1 MKKFAAIYSSVF
13 LVGAITGSLYQK
25 IVFDDVLIEKDKRIL
40 ELIFENN
47 HLKLKYRLELNSLEA
62 IKKFNCSI
70 REVIEN
76 YEIDKD

>member
-1 MKKFAAIYSSVF
+1 MKKFAAICSFMF
-13 LVGAITGSLYQK
+13 LSGAITGLVYQK
-25 IVFDDVLIEKDKRIL
+25 IVFDDILIEKDKRIL

>member
-1 MKKFAAIYSSVF
+1 MKKFTAICSLMF
-13 LVGAITGSLYQK
+13 LSGTITGLVYQK
-25 IVFDDVLIEKDKRIL
+25 IVFDDILIEKDNRIL

-70 REVIEN
+70 KEVIEN